1 MVTIN
6 SNLNNFSE
14 IPTFLNVF
22 SGFSNEYEYTE
33 NQIFR
38 RIKPPQC
45 PECRN
50 NTTHNGSNSYTKK
63 NLGTIKIG
71 KYHCP
76 QCDKTIEED
85 RSAWDKI
92 KTEFFNQLRRIY
104 RQLRTNHVSYQA
116 ISDIIS
122 LIFPQSKGSV
132 FREFNEDME
141 NVEIPQLKDVYIVHY
156 DEQFPKEGRCQKFRL
171 TLSVLVK

>member
-141 NVEIPQLKDVYIVHY
+141 RLSEKSSTRYI
-156 DEQFPKEGRCQKFRL
+156 F
-171 TLSVLVK
+171 S